1 MNENKSINSL
11 KKQLVAAVAMVCV
24 AAVAL
29 GSSTYAWF
37 AANNKVQATG
47 MTVQAQGE
55 TGIVIKSA
63 DNNASVWATTASAGM
78 ENAAKLYPTST
89 ANLSDWYHAKSDNP
103 NKALKDIMAVND
115 YDKLTSTDN
124 YVVKKTFKIRSAAQA
139 VPVTDVKLAINKVV
153 VDKKTTTSESLDKSI
168 RVGVKVGT
176 EFYVY
181 APLADTNFTL
191 TAKYITDNKTLIEK
205 VGASSDNADQFT
217 LTNNTIPANDNDC
230 IKAEIYLWF
239 EGEDENCKSTNI
251 TATLDNLGV
260 TVDFV
265 TVPVATNAP

>member
-11 KKQLVAAVAMVCV
+11 KKQLVAAVAMVLV

-47 MTVQAQGE
+47 MSVQAQGE
-55 TGIVIKSA
+55 TGIVIKSK
-63 DNNASVWATTASAGM
+63 DNTNSVWATTASAEM

-89 ANLSDWYHAKSDNP
+89 VDLSKWYHAKSDNP
-103 NKALKDIMAVND
+103 NKALKETMTASD
-115 YDKLTSTDN
+115 YEILATTDN
-124 YVVKKTFKIRSAAQA
+124 YVVTKTFKIRSAAQA
-139 VPVTDVKLAINKVV
+139 VPVTDVKLAINKVEV
-153 VDKKTTTSESLDKSI
+153 KQKTNKSESLDKSI

-176 EFYVY
+176 EYYVY
-181 APLADTNFTL
+181 APLAVTDFIL
-191 TAKYITDNKTLIEK
+191 AAKYITDNKTYTEK
-205 VGASSDNADQFT
+205 KSASPDNADQFT
-217 LTNNTIPANDNDC
+217 LTNNTIPANDDAC
-230 IKAEIYLWF
+230 IEAEIYLWF

-251 TATLDNLGV
+251 TATLDNLDV

-265 TVPVATNAP
+265 TVPVTTNTP

>member
-47 MTVQAQGE
+47 MSVQAQGE
-55 TGIVIKSA
+55 TGIVIKSM
-63 DNNASVWATTASAGM
+63 DNATSVWATTASAEM
-78 ENAAKLYPTST
+78 KSAAKLYPTST
-89 ANLSDWYHAKSDNP
+89 ANLSEWYHAKSDNP
-103 NKALKDIMAVND
+103 DKALKETMTASD
-115 YDKLTSTDN
+115 YEKLATTDN

-139 VPVTDVKLAINKVV
+139 VPVKDVKLAINKVEV
-153 VDKKTTTSESLDKSI
+153 NKKTTKSESLDKSI

-176 EFYVY
+176 DFYVY
-181 APLADTNFTL
+181 APLAATDFTL
-191 TAKYITDNKTLIEK
+191 AAKYITDNKTLTEK
-205 VGASSDNADQFT
+205 TSASPDNADQFT
-217 LTNNTIPANDNDC
+217 LTDDTIPANDDAC
-230 IKAEIYLWF
+230 IVAEIYLWF

-251 TATLDNLGV
+251 TATLDNLDV

-265 TVPVATNAP
+265 TVPTTTSAP